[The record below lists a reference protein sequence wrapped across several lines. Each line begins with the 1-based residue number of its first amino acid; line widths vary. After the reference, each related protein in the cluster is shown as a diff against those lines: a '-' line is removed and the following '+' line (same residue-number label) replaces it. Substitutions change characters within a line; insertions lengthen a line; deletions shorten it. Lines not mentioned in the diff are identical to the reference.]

1 MNKKRFIGMVSIL
14 IILDQV
20 IKLIINQFYY
30 SRNFN
35 IVNDYVQFKPYLNIK
50 YSWVNSILNLGISR
64 ILHTLIVIIVIVLI
78 SVLYKFIKTTYTK
91 SSILDY
97 LFLFVL
103 SGSICS
109 LIDKI
114 FWGGSLDYIY
124 LKGLFIFDLKDVYIS
139 VFEILLVIVILI
151 NFKSI
156 NKMSEKQL
164 FRDLKNFVGNEFGSL
179 RNN

>member
-1 MNKKRFIGMVSIL
+1 MNKKKFLSSLSLL
-14 IILDQV
+14 IFLDQV
-20 IKLIINQFYY
+20 IKIIINQFFYTK
-30 SRNFN
+30 SFN
-35 IVNDYVQFKPYLNIK
+35 IIGDYIQFQPYLNIK
-50 YSWVNSILNLGISR
+50 YSWINSLFNLGISR
-64 ILHTLIVIIVIVLI
+64 ILHTLIVILMIVLI
-78 SVLYKFIKTTYTK
+78 SVLFKFIKTTYTK

-103 SGSICS
+103 SGAVCS

-114 FWGGSLDYIY
+114 FWGGSLDYIM

-139 VFEILLVIVILI
+139 AFEILLVVVIVY

-164 FRDLKNFVGNEFGSL
+164 YRDFKNFVYQEL
-179 RNN
+179 KRVKD